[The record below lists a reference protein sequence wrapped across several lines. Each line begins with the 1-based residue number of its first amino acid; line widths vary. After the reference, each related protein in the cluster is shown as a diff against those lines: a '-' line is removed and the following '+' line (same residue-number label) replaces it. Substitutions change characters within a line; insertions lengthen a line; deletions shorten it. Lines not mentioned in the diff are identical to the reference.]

1 MPDLDED
8 ELTEIYDA
16 DIPRVD
22 LVGKAANGTSFLIA
36 KGRALLD
43 PGAVRAL
50 VGAEAYHET
59 HVPEPE
65 PAAPPAEV
73 VTVTGTPAGIAE
85 LIHKAA
91 MRAASINDL
100 PDSDFAYIE
109 PGGKKDEEG
118 KTTPRSLR
126 HFPIHDEAHARDAL
140 GRAPQSPFGD
150 KAMPKIRAAA
160 KRFGIDVS
168 KETAMPDETAD
179 VVKADAPVEVGD
191 IVDAPTGSQA
201 ETVPGSSDWETLD
214 AETAQRAIA
223 VLGRA
228 KAAVDWLRDREAQ
241 ECATDAEDGGN
252 VADLDAACCALDAV
266 IGTLGAFAAG
276 EQIEAELG
284 EEMDGVAKAVAALT
298 DDPAP
303 LVTLEGFAPIAKAGR
318 VLSSANEQ
326 AIRQAGELL
335 QRVLASLPAP
345 VSDDGGQPVAK
356 ADEEAPVPEPTPA
369 TEPDVAAIDAAEDAT
384 PDPVEKTEAP
394 EVDDVEKA
402 KGDPLL
408 AVFDENGKLVGMVD
422 PKNLTPIAK
431 PDGGSD
437 EPEATTDA
445 GAPADANDGPAA
457 PEAAPVEPAPV
468 EPAEATADDVAKST
482 ETDPVELMKGILATQ
497 LQAVLGPIEQR
508 LAAVESQPMPGGPML
523 NGYAPGAPQIAMR
536 GQGDDTSAADVLRKA
551 ADDETDPVVKA
562 ALQQRAA
569 EAAMAAV
576 LSGRG

>member
-318 VLSSANEQ
+318 VLSSANES

-335 QRVLASLPAP
+335 QRVLSSLPAP
-345 VSDDGGQPVAK
+345 VPDESGQPVAK
-356 ADEEAPVPEPTPA
+356 ADEEAPVPEPTTAPEAETPA
-369 TEPDVAAIDAAEDAT
+369 EDVEKDAAPEAD
-384 PDPVEKTEAP
+384 VE
-394 EVDDVEKA
+394 DVEKA

-457 PEAAPVEPAPV
+457 PEAAPVAPAPV